1 MKKEDIEQLISQDEY
16 MVKCLRTV
24 RKLNLPD
31 CWISAGF
38 VRAKVWD
45 RLHQFT
51 KRTETDDVDVIYY
64 DPDHVTESFEKQI
77 EQKLHAACPDVPWSV
92 KNQARM
98 HTLNGTDPY
107 ESSFDAVSQYP
118 ETATAVMVRM
128 TNDGAIEVA
137 APHGIS
143 DLVNCV
149 IKPTPMAKEHPSVQ
163 SAYNHRVKHKQWDK
177 RWPQVRIER

>member
-64 DPDHVTESFEKQI
+64 DPITSRSRLKSRSNRN
-77 EQKLHAACPDVPWSV
+77 CTPP
-92 KNQARM
+92 
-98 HTLNGTDPY
+98 
-107 ESSFDAVSQYP
+107 
-118 ETATAVMVRM
+118 VRM
-128 TNDGAIEVA
+128 SLGLSKTKRVCIR
-137 APHGIS
+137 
-143 DLVNCV
+143 L
-149 IKPTPMAKEHPSVQ
+149 TVQ
-163 SAYNHRVKHKQWDK
+163 TRMNHRSMLSANILKPLLPLW
-177 RWPQVRIER
+177 